1 MIEFAAAC
9 DAVAATPAKS
19 LKVERLAAYFR
30 SLEPADLAAAAR
42 FTAGKP
48 LGAADER
55 KLAIGGRTILA
66 AARRAWSIDDA
77 ELTAAY
83 RETGDLG
90 EALGPLLREP
100 AAPSLFREVLTPAGL
115 AAILDELASAG
126 GPSAG
131 KKREHACERILRA
144 CRTDREAVYA
154 IKILTGDL
162 RIGLREGLV
171 LDALAAAFEREP
183 AAVRRAAMAAGDAGA
198 VALAARAGT
207 LGDIEVRYG
216 APIGFMLA
224 SPLAYGS
231 AYRELAEG
239 AWLVEHKY
247 DGIRAQ
253 AHKRGETVRL
263 YSRTFSEISRAFPEV
278 IAALQMQHGDFIL
291 DGEIVARREGRVLPF
306 RYLQPRLQRVDPSA
320 ELQAEIPVTFV
331 AFDLLADGAAFL
343 IDQPLVERRAS
354 LAARLSSEP
363 TIEAA
368 ARRNVE
374 SAAKQSLE
382 AATWQ
387 SLEAAAKQSLEAA
400 ARQSL
405 EAAARQSLE
414 AAAKQSLEA
423 AARQSLEAAAKQSL
437 EAATWQT
444 LEPGAPPEVV
454 AELFEAARAEGHEGL
469 VFKRSDAPYA
479 PGRRG
484 KWWLKLKRE
493 LSTLDCVVV
502 AVEWGHGKRAKVLS
516 DYTFAVRRSHEDATL
531 LPIGKAYTGLTDA
544 EIAEMTAWFLEHR
557 TGTNQGYAIA
567 VEPSVVVEIAFDI
580 IQKSTLHASGYALRF
595 PRIARLRRDKPAA
608 EADTLADVERIY
620 AEMLDREGVA
630 R

>member
-291 DGEIVARREGRVLPF
+291 DGEIVARRDGRVLPF

-382 AATWQ
+382 AATW
-387 SLEAAAKQSLEAA
+387 
-400 ARQSL
+400 
-405 EAAARQSLE
+405 QSLE